1 MNLSSSQE
9 YQHQKKMNA
18 QLVQNV
24 KKKLFE
30 KNIMTFS
37 QRKLK
42 GLDYFIS
49 LPGGNSGWCT
59 WTIGYGICH

>member
-1 MNLSSSQE
+1 
-9 YQHQKKMNA
+9 MNA

-30 KNIMTFS
+30 KNTMTLS

-42 GLDYFIS
+42 GLDHFIS

-59 WTIGYGICH
+59 RTIVYGICHCRKVSKLGE